1 MATIDD
7 LNEGQNETTQEIKKL
22 REDFKEFLRNEQENK
37 LAMLEA
43 MREKKRERED
53 RPSSITNIFNKSKSD
68 DGAFSAVKMLEG
80 LAKVLAGAAASLAT
94 ALTLAKLFKSGV
106 GTPDPLS
113 TLTPQQISDLQSKVL
128 PGATDAAINAGT
140 VRAGLIVG
148 SKGVN
153 ASRLALQK
161 ASEKISTAPKVLQEA
176 IPEQKS
182 PIVTKSGSAAFTK
195 PAVPA
200 VIQEAAWT
208 TKATKAIGQILT
220 SDLLAKVAAKSIP
233 IAGATAG
240 FYFAYDKLK
249 QGDLTGATLEVVS
262 GVGGAGTAIPATVA
276 TVARDAYMSVFG
288 SSPEGDAPVI
298 GVDEVK
304 TRMGW
309 IYSEVWKQMKQKLT
323 FADENQSPAPNMK
336 SLKQTIPAS
345 ANLRDA
351 SKIKLGSTPAPA
363 TSAAL
368 SSSDNMV
375 YNTTV
380 GAPAML
386 AGSGGGGVNVVAPT
400 TVSSGGTY
408 EAPISI
414 NPTRQQVGIGLD
426 DLSSS
431 LVPSLV

>member
-7 LNEGQNETTQEIKKL
+7 LNQGQDETTQEIKKL
-22 REDFKEFLRNEQENK
+22 REDFKAFLRNEQENK

-53 RPSSITNIFNKSKSD
+53 RPSITNIFNKSKKED
-68 DGAFSAVKMLEG
+68 DAFSAFKMLGG
-80 LAKVLAGAAASLAT
+80 LAKLLAGAAASLAT
-94 ALTLAKLFKSGV
+94 ALTLAKLLRPGV
-106 GTPDPLS
+106 ATPDPLS
-113 TLTPQQISDLQSKVL
+113 TMTPQQISDLQSKVL

-140 VRAGLIVG
+140 VRAAVIVG

-153 ASRLALQK
+153 AGRIALQK
-161 ASEKISTAPKVLQEA
+161 ASEKISTAPKVVQEA

-182 PIVTKSGSAAFTK
+182 RLVTKSGTAFTK
-195 PAVPA
+195 PAVPE
-200 VIQEAAWT
+200 VLKEAAWT

-233 IAGATAG
+233 VAGAAAG
-240 FYFAYDKLK
+240 FYFAFEKLK
-249 QGDLTGATLEVVS
+249 QGDLTGAGLEVVS
-262 GVGGAGTAIPATVA
+262 GVGGAATAIPATVA
-276 TVARDAYMSVFG
+276 TIARDSYMSVFG
-288 SSPEGDAPVI
+288 STPEGDSLVI
-298 GVDEVK
+298 GPAEVQN
-304 TRMGW
+304 RMEW
-309 IYSEVWKQMKQKLT
+309 IYGEVWKQMQQKLT
-323 FADENQSPAPNMK
+323 FADENQVPTPSMK
-336 SLKQTIPAS
+336 SLKQGIPSS

-351 SKIKLGSTPAPA
+351 SQIRLGSTPAPA

-386 AGSGGGGVNVVAPT
+386 AASGGGGVNVVAPT
-400 TVSSGGTY
+400 TVSSGGTS

-414 NPTRQQVGIGLD
+414 NPTRQQVGTGLD